1 MESSMMK
8 YVKQYEGEMPD
19 GDFST
24 SYKWKHWTFEI
35 TKKGKDKTFTIFF
48 PECFES
54 YFKSDTGYRKLEKAE
69 KAIDIAI
76 LHFVRYI
83 KAKEV
88 KE

>member
-1 MESSMMK
+1 MK
-8 YVKQYEGEMPD
+8 YITASDVEVTGQ
-19 GDFST
+19 DFLV
-24 SYKWKHWTFEI
+24 SYKWKHWTFDVS
-35 TKKGKDKTFTIFF
+35 KKIKEKTFTIFF